1 MRDVAEHAGV
11 DISVVSRV
19 LSDDPVLRVG
29 DETRARVERIIE
41 ELGYAPNAMARGLR
55 LQKTGAVA
63 LLVPDVVNPVYAKI
77 VAGAQRR
84 AAEKGLA
91 LMLGAASE
99 DPDGS
104 VTNFGNLLQ
113 RGRVDGLLIAT
124 ARVNDEAIQSLERSG
139 LPVVLVDRRSDLS
152 TFEEN
157 WTPDLFP
164 YVAVEDFKAAEA
176 ATNYLLDLG
185 HRDIRHIAGSPA
197 VDTMIRRA
205 DGFAT
210 ALRLH
215 GLPPKEARARVLT
228 AGASEAEGYDAAIDI
243 LSSPHRPTA
252 IFCASSRSAMG
263 VLAASHKLGVGIPG
277 DLSVIGFYDIPG
289 AAFTE
294 PPLTV
299 VDLPIEEMGYQ
310 AMVVLEEMIDG
321 STGRPLT
328 VRDPPPRMI
337 ERGSTAPPRTS

>member
-1 MRDVAEHAGV
+1 M
-11 DISVVSRV
+11 
-19 LSDDPVLRVG
+19 
-29 DETRARVERIIE
+29 
-41 ELGYAPNAMARGLR
+41 
-55 LQKTGAVA
+55 QKTGAVA

-84 AAEKGLA
+84 AAEQGLA

-99 DPDGS
+99 DPEGS
-104 VTNFGNLLQ
+104 VTSFGNLLQ
-113 RGRVDGLLIAT
+113 RGRVDGLLIAS

-176 ATNYLLDLG
+176 ATEFLLDLG
-185 HRDIRHIAGSPA
+185 HRNIRHIGGPPA
-197 VDTMIRRA
+197 VDTMVRRA

-210 ALRLH
+210 ALRTH
-215 GLPPKEARARVLT
+215 GFTPTEARARVLT
-228 AGASEAEGYDAAIDI
+228 AGASEADGYDAAIDI
-243 LSSPHRPTA
+243 LSSSNPPTA
-252 IFCASSRSAMG
+252 IFCASSRSAIG
-263 VLAASHKLGVGIPG
+263 VLAASHKLGVQIPK
-277 DLSVIGFYDIPG
+277 DLSVIGFHDIPA
-289 AAFTE
+289 AAFTA

-310 AMVVLEEMIDG
+310 AMVVLEEMIEG
-321 STGRPLT
+321 SRGRPLT
-328 VRDPPPRMI
+328 IRNPPPRVV
-337 ERGSTAPPRTS
+337 ERGSTAPPPGE